1 MITPADR
8 HQRETTAGPAAAAM
22 ATARPAPFDTPVP
35 RDGYRWWYLDAT
47 DAASD
52 RALVIIVFVG
62 SVFSPYYYRA
72 RQRGAGDPE
81 NFCAINVAL
90 YGPGSRKHWAMTER
104 RAGNIERSANE
115 YRLGP
120 SRVRWQQ
127 GQLQFDINERCVPLG
142 QALRGRV
149 SVTPLL
155 THGGV
160 YTLDAQQ
167 RHQWTPWAP
176 QGRAHVEFD
185 QPGCR
190 WQGEA
195 YMDAN
200 AGAEPLEA
208 AFLGWDWSRCRRDT
222 GTELHYQVYGRDGTR
237 SGLSMLI
244 DAGGRAHQQ
253 AAKPSQK
260 LPRALWGVPRRVAGG
275 ADASLVHTLED
286 TPFYTRNL
294 LHEQTAAGPL
304 ELVHESL
311 SMERFKQAWV
321 RTLLPFR
328 MPREW
333 PAGGT
338 GKPHKTPGR

>member
-1 MITPADR
+1 MIEPPDQR
-8 HQRETTAGPAAAAM
+8 HRDAAAGPAPGAI
-22 ATARPAPFDTPVP
+22 TAGRPAPFDTPVP

-52 RALVIIVFVG
+52 QALVIIVFVG

-72 RQRGAGDPE
+72 RQRGAGNPE

-90 YGPGSRKHWAMTER
+90 YGPGKRKRWAMTER
-104 RAGNIERSANE
+104 RAGSIARSADE

-120 SRVRWQQ
+120 SRVCWQQ
-127 GQLQFDINERCVPLG
+127 GQLQFDIHERCTPLG

-149 SVTPLL
+149 SVTPQL
-155 THGGV
+155 THDGV
-160 YTLDAQQ
+160 YALDAQQ
-167 RHQWTPWAP
+167 RHHWTPWAP
-176 QGRAHVEFD
+176 QCHARVEFD

-200 AGAEPLEA
+200 AGDEPLEA
-208 AFLGWDWSRCRRDT
+208 AFRGWDWSRCRRAD
-222 GTELHYQVYGRDGTR
+222 GTELHYQVAGRDGTR

-244 DAGGRAHQQ
+244 DPQGRAHQQ
-253 AAKPSQK
+253 AARPSQP
-260 LPRALWGVPRRVAGG
+260 LARALWGVPREVAGG
-275 ADASLVHTLED
+275 ADATLLHTLED

-294 LHEQTAAGPL
+294 LHAQTAAGAR

-311 SMERFKQAWV
+311 SMERFRQAWV
-321 RTLLPFR
+321 RSLLPFR

-333 PAGGT
+333 PGGIPR
-338 GKPHKTPGR
+338 G